1 MLNYLNYS
9 ESTLKE
15 KGAFWTAKEITQQ
28 PDAWLDTKKIVDA
41 NAQKLNCWLQPL
53 LARSDLRIVLT
64 GAGTSAYIGDTLAP
78 HLTKETKR
86 QFETISTTNIVANP
100 ELYLFKEKPT
110 LLVSYGRSGSSPES
124 IATIDLANQII
135 DECYH
140 LIITCN
146 PEGILS
152 LRCANEANA
161 FVLLMP
167 LRTHDQS
174 FAMTS
179 SFSSM
184 YVATLCVFAPSAPEL
199 EEAARIAK
207 HLVTDQVSEIQQR
220 AASSV
225 TRLIFLGSGC
235 LKGIAQEASLKCLE
249 LTAGRVP
256 SFFESP
262 LGFRHGPKSLVNED
276 TEIIIFISQNT
287 YTAGYEKDLLTELNA
302 NNKARSLLVLDS
314 ATLDS
319 RIPLADVWAGLA
331 YIVYCQ
337 MLAFYKSVNLGIS
350 PDNPSP
356 SGEVNRVVKGVTVY
370 PFTSNDSAAQ

>member
-9 ESTLKE
+9 ESALKE

-28 PDAWLDTKKIVDA
+28 PDAWLETSKIVDA
-41 NAQKLNCWLQPL
+41 NNEQLSAWLKPL
-53 LARSDLRIVLT
+53 LAKNNLRIILT

-78 HLTKETKR
+78 HLTKENKR
-86 QFETISTTNIVANP
+86 QFESISTTNIVSNP
-100 ELYLFKEKPT
+100 DLYLVKEIPT
-110 LLVSYGRSGSSPES
+110 LMVSYGRSGSSPES

-146 PEGILS
+146 PEGVLS
-152 LRCANEANA
+152 LRCAQEANA

-184 YVATLCVFAPSAPEL
+184 YVATLCVFAPAAQQL
-199 EEAARIAK
+199 EEVARIAK
-207 HLVTDQVSEIQQR
+207 HLLTDHVTEIQRQ
-220 AASSV
+220 ATSSV
-225 TRLIFLGSGC
+225 SRLIFLGSGC

-249 LTAGRVP
+249 LTSGQVP

-262 LGFRHGPKSLVNED
+262 LGFRHGPKTLVNED
-276 TEIIIFISQNT
+276 TEIIIFMSQAG
-287 YTAGYEKDLLTELNA
+287 YTSGYEKDLLVELNA
-302 NNKARSLLVLDS
+302 NNKARNLLALDIEALGGRASLS
-314 ATLDS
+314 
-319 RIPLADVWAGLA
+319 DVWAGLP
-331 YIVYCQ
+331 YVVYCQ
-337 MLAFYKSVNLGIS
+337 MMAFYKSVNLGIS

-356 SGEVNRVVKGVTVY
+356 SGEVNRVVKGVNIY
-370 PFTSNDSAAQ
+370 PFVKDSSAA

>member
-9 ESTLKE
+9 ESVLKE
-15 KGAFWTAKEITQQ
+15 KGAFWTAKEISQQ
-28 PDAWLDTKKIVDA
+28 PDAWLETKRIVDA
-41 NAQKLNCWLQPL
+41 NAEQLNLWLKPL
-53 LARSDLRIVLT
+53 LAKKDLRIILT

-78 HLTKETKR
+78 HLTKENKR
-86 QFETISTTNIVANP
+86 QFESISTTNIVASP
-100 ELYLFKEKPT
+100 DLYLFKDQPT

-140 LIITCN
+140 LVITCN
-146 PEGILS
+146 PEGVLS
-152 LRCANEANA
+152 LRCAKEANA

-184 YVATLCVFAPSAPEL
+184 YVASLCVFSPAAEQL
-199 EEAARIAK
+199 DEVARIAK
-207 HLVTDQVSEIQQR
+207 HVLTDNVDEIKRQ
-220 AASSV
+220 ALSPIS
-225 TRLIFLGSGC
+225 RLIFLGSGC
-235 LKGIAQEASLKCLE
+235 LKGIAQEASLKYLE

-256 SFFESP
+256 SFFETP
-262 LGFRHGPKSLVNED
+262 LGFRHGPKSLVDSD
-276 TEIIIFISQNT
+276 TGIILFASHNS
-287 YTAGYEKDLLTELNA
+287 YTGGYEKDLLVELNA
-302 NNKARSLLVLDS
+302 NNKAHSVVVLDDS
-314 ATLDS
+314 TLGN
-319 RIPLADVWAGLA
+319 RIPLADVWASLP

-337 MLAFYKSVNLGIS
+337 ILAFYKSVDLGIS

-356 SGEVNRVVKGVTVY
+356 SGEVNRVVKGVNIY
-370 PFTSNDSAAQ
+370 PFISAA